1 MFENDTHALGSIDRA
16 LQDNMIKLCP
26 DTMGYLYSGY
36 TPTISHYEKGSR
48 PKLEK
53 YAEKII
59 SDNSAAK
66 LHIKAIA
73 QFTSNLRNNA
83 EDNLDLMQFGGT
95 EEEII
100 KRGSDWCTD
109 VARVAVALC
118 QIAGY
123 PTRIIHLFDIT
134 RAYSGHEIIEVYS
147 DKTWG
152 AVDPL
157 RNVVYHSLKGYPV
170 SVWNLMNNHQLI
182 KDNYIG
188 DQSSTLSVVGQFSGV
203 AISNYFIRRIEDYN
217 YTISKINSY
226 YRSILEN
233 SNCGWPS
240 GLRWIHGEDK

>member
-1 MFENDTHALGSIDRA
+1 
-16 LQDNMIKLCP
+16 LCP
-26 DTMGYLYSGY
+26 ETMGYLYSEY

-53 YAEKII
+53 YTEKII
-59 SDNSAAK
+59 LGSSSAK
-66 LHIKAIA
+66 SHIKAIA
-73 QFTSNLRNNA
+73 QFTSNLRDNA

-109 VARVAVALC
+109 IARVAVALC

-123 PTRIIHLFDIT
+123 PARIIHLFDIT
-134 RAYSGHEIIEVYS
+134 KAYSGHEIIEVYS

-152 AVDPL
+152 TVDPL
-157 RNVVYHSLKGYPV
+157 RNVVYHSSKRYPV

-182 KDNYIG
+182 EEHYIG
-188 DQSSTLSVVGQFSGV
+188 DQSNAFNAIGQFSGV
-203 AISNYFIRRIEDYN
+203 AISNYFIRKIEDYN

-226 YRSILEN
+226 YRSILES
-233 SNCGWPS
+233 SNRGWPS
-240 GLRWIHGEDK
+240 GLKWIHNEDK